1 MNFIDSIRGI
11 VWERGPTWI
20 ILNVE
25 NTGFFYKIEIP
36 AYSEEVFAQG
46 SSVHVYTYVM
56 KNQLDELIMFG
67 FATREERNLFEMLI
81 KIQGVGI
88 SIARNILS
96 TYSPSEFA
104 SIVSAEDIESLK
116 DIKGIGEKLARRI
129 IYELK
134 PDFDLRVKQAN
145 SNLVLSSIK
154 ALEMLGLSRREAR
167 KLVKKAIEAGMN
179 DVQSIVTKALQ
190 LRGIIGVQEK

>member
-1 MNFIDSIRGI
+1 MNFIDGLKGK

-36 AYSEEVFAQG
+36 AYSDELLSEG
-46 SSVHVYTYVM
+46 SQAHIFTYVFR
-56 KNQLDELIMFG
+56 NQQEEFVMFG
-67 FATREERNLFEMLI
+67 FLSREERNLFERLL

-96 TYSPSEFA
+96 TYSPSEFVA
-104 SIVSAEDIESLK
+104 IVSGEDIESLK
-116 DIKGIGEKLARRI
+116 DIKGIGERLANRI

-134 PDFDLRVKQAN
+134 PDFDLRSEQAN
-145 SNLVLSSIK
+145 SSLILSAIK

-167 KLVKKAIEAGMN
+167 KLVKKAIESGMK
-179 DVQSIVTKALQ
+179 DVQQVVTKALQ
-190 LRGIIGVQEK
+190 LRGIIGSK

>member
-1 MNFIDSIRGI
+1 MNFIDSLKGR
-11 VWERGPTWI
+11 VWERGPTWV

-25 NTGFFYKIEIP
+25 NTGLYYKIEIP
-36 AYSEEVFAQG
+36 TYPDEQLPEGGQ
-46 SSVHVYTYVM
+46 VHIFTYVF
-56 KNQLDELIMFG
+56 KNPQEELVMFG
-67 FATREERNLFEMLI
+67 FLSREERSLFERLL

-104 SIVSAEDIESLK
+104 TIVARKDVEGLK
-116 DIKGIGEKLARRI
+116 DIKGIGERLANRI

-134 PDFDLRVKQAN
+134 PDFDLRAEQAN
-145 SNLVLSSIK
+145 SSLVLSAIK

-167 KLVKKAIEAGMN
+167 KLVKKAIESGMD
-179 DVQSIVTKALQ
+179 DVQQVVTKALQ
-190 LRGIIGVQEK
+190 LRGIIGSKEK